1 MRKSIKKAIALV
13 CAFTMAVAGISFA
26 PAKDA
31 SADDGTWSIVEPTL
45 VTYTVN
51 GSKVYGIDNLVFTA
65 YQGSAAGD
73 YAYGAYVDSISED
86 NLVRNYSADWL
97 WGIGAGG
104 NNLHYDGVVT
114 NKTKT
119 TYFTPGSTH
128 TFIVAVYD
136 LADFT
141 TPLDTVSI
149 EIDFPAGEIETTVED
164 RIRADM
170 VSPEKNIAMGKMPIC
185 SSSVGAYKADKA
197 FDDSLQGDSRW
208 AAASYDAGEY
218 LGVNLGAVYTIDRV
232 ALLWEPAFAT
242 DYDIEVSTDG
252 VNFTSIKNHK
262 PNTAELVEFDFTGI
276 QAQFVRILCNANAL
290 PYGFSIYGMGV
301 YGEYVSEGIEVET
314 TTEAPILD
322 GDDLIPAKKKN
333 SGELNVPAFTSTSG
347 AVEYSYEY
355 KVEGI
360 KISEEKWY
368 VARYTVTS
376 DVDKWFELRLQDAL
390 SDYVDY
396 SGIGLP
402 KVFVPAGE
410 TKTVTEVFKGQR
422 NTEGGIFDICM
433 GYINGT
439 DCDEA
444 KVSVTNASLKVF
456 SSEEDAN
463 AEAAK
468 VIEEETTTE
477 EESTVEATSEEE
489 TTVEETSEEV
499 TTVEETSEEVSTVET
514 PDPIEVFGLGITRQ
528 NEAAIAFS
536 WGQSL
541 DQIDL
546 GQSYNVYIDGE
557 FYNNFAMAQEVEYT
571 FATEGIHVIR
581 VTAKLGDKE
590 TEGATVEYTFGNVT
604 TVEETSEEVSTVEE
618 TSEEVTT
625 VEETSEEVST
635 VEETSEEVSTVEETS
650 EEVSTVEETSTEE
663 VTTAEETST
672 EEVTTVE
679 ETSTEEVSTVEET
692 STEEVST
699 VEETSA
705 VDTTT
710 VAPTTQAPT
719 TAAPTTVAPTT
730 KAEVKAPGKAS
741 VKSAK
746 RAKSKK
752 KVKITINKLKGAV
765 GYEIQLSKS
774 KKFSKKTKVGKSVF
788 TKKLTKTIKK
798 LKVTK
803 KLYVRVRA
811 YVLDAKG
818 EKVYGAWSKVKKAK

>member
-1 MRKSIKKAIALV
+1 MRLKFSTKKLV
-13 CAFTMAVAGISFA
+13 AVVSAVAMVFTSIAYTPST
-26 PAKDA
+26 A
-31 SADDGTWSIVEPTL
+31 SAATK
-45 VTYTVN
+45 VTGDLDVGGWHLYAAN
-51 GSKVYGIDNLVFTA
+51 GSWIAGDMNYTGTGSTFEDMEVEIVNTSGQPGSWGLQAKYMGALASLTAGTKYDLTFNVNASAAGKLFVKTQDSSTWTVDVPSGTSQVSKTFTRAESGIEQNLVFELSGMAAGTKVSFSDLSIEVHDSSQDPEKPVYTNIVETLKWHGWFEA
-65 YQGSAAGD
+65 EGWQNYDISDTHTGYTLTNKGLGANWYSIQTGIDAVPFEGNKNYVCRFDLTTSAPKVFKVDNRLNDAVIFTERAGGEWKDNGDGTYTYTYIGD
-73 YAYGAYVDSISED
+73 YASAIESEINVRVSLGHFTNDTGA
-86 NLVRNYSADWL
+86 
-97 WGIGAGG
+97 
-104 NNLHYDGVVT
+104 
-114 NKTKT
+114 
-119 TYFTPGSTH
+119 
-128 TFIVAVYD
+128 
-136 LADFT
+136 
-141 TPLDTVSI
+141 
-149 EIDFPAGEIETTVED
+149 FPANG
-164 RIRADM
+164 
-170 VSPEKNIAMGKMPIC
+170 
-185 SSSVGAYKADKA
+185 
-197 FDDSLQGDSRW
+197 
-208 AAASYDAGEY
+208 
-218 LGVNLGAVYTIDRV
+218 TIT
-232 ALLWEPAFAT
+232 AT
-242 DYDIEVSTDG
+242 LS
-252 VNFTSIKNHK
+252 NFVIM
-262 PNTAELVEFDFTGI
+262 TAENY
-276 QAQFVRILCNANAL
+276 A
-290 PYGFSIYGMGV
+290 
-301 YGEYVSEGIEVET
+301 
-314 TTEAPILD
+314 
-322 GDDLIPAKKKN
+322 
-333 SGELNVPAFTSTSG
+333 
-347 AVEYSYEY
+347 
-355 KVEGI
+355 
-360 KISEEKWY
+360 
-368 VARYTVTS
+368 
-376 DVDKWFELRLQDAL
+376 
-390 SDYVDY
+390 
-396 SGIGLP
+396 
-402 KVFVPAGE
+402 
-410 TKTVTEVFKGQR
+410 
-422 NTEGGIFDICM
+422 
-433 GYINGT
+433 INY
-439 DCDEA
+439 D
-444 KVSVTNASLKVF
+444 
-456 SSEEDAN
+456 
-463 AEAAK
+463 
-468 VIEEETTTE
+468 
-477 EESTVEATSEEE
+477 EEE
-489 TTVEETSEEV
+489 TTVEETTVEETSEEVSTAEETSEEVSTAEETSEEV
-499 TTVEETSEEVSTVET
+499 TTVEETSEEVSTAEETSEEVTTVET